1 MTNKEKF
8 LTLVTNDGA
17 DTVKYLGD
25 TLAKRDMLEESF
37 IIAVKIS
44 MKLDE
49 IGWSQKELAEAM
61 KVTPQQISKILR
73 GHQNLTLETILK
85 LQKVLD
91 IPILASFSGSNKVTG
106 EHPTPIESKP
116 NQTKAERKFPGSN
129 AGVAAQ
135 PRL

>member
-37 IIAVKIS
+37 MIAVKIS

-73 GHQNLTLETILK
+73 GNQNLTLETILK

-91 IPILASFSGSNKVTG
+91 IPILASFSDSNKVTG